1 VAARRHEWRTRQ
13 RLPREE
19 ASGAEMKALG
29 GLQLRLQHRLLLE
42 PSQMGFSRMAP
53 TLEQLGAPRIPLTGA
68 DMARWSH
75 EIVAPSGSRGSSM
88 PFCQPC
94 PRMGLAGARF
104 AGRWP
109 ADDVAG
115 ACGPWGGRGLRQP
128 WGGGAVAAASRVR
141 RQANRRGL
149 VPRMWPAAA
158 ARRRWPTTA
167 AGRRR
172 HRPPVLWVEEEARVA
187 AIGGGGAGRRDWRRR
202 RRRRPPP
209 TSGGGAG
216 AAA

>member
-1 VAARRHEWRTRQ
+1 MAGSGARSNGPAKPPRAGTRACKLRPARGGREPPCARKNGQNNGQLRGRPTQAGTGRRRPVGQGRRHEWRTRQ

-42 PSQMGFSRMAP
+42 PSQMGFSGMAP

-75 EIVAPSGSRGSSM
+75 EIVAPSDSRGSSM

-109 ADDVAG
+109 ADDVSG
-115 ACGPWGGRGLRQP
+115 ARGPWGGRGRRRP
-128 WGGGAVAAASRVR
+128 WGGGAATVASRAWWR
-141 RQANRRGL
+141 W
-149 VPRMWPAAA
+149 WPAL
-158 ARRRWPTTA
+158 
-167 AGRRR
+167 
-172 HRPPVLWVEEEARVA
+172 RPL
-187 AIGGGGAGRRDWRRR
+187 G
-202 RRRRPPP
+202 
-209 TSGGGAG
+209 T
-216 AAA
+216 